1 MANNEVAVKPKF
13 EDYLLSELE
22 KNEEGLS
29 KDFNKQRFVLNAL
42 ALTNEKPELLQK
54 FSAQI
59 MPNLLKAAVMDVDL
73 YRSEAYLI
81 PYGNQLQFQLSYKG
95 CKKIAKK
102 YSVRP
107 ITDIAAEI
115 VREGDVFEKNVT
127 DDNTTFTFKPKPFND
142 GAIIGAFAYVQYA
155 DGKCFVE
162 EMTKKEIDVV
172 KSKSKSG
179 GGGPWKDF
187 YGEMAKKAVI
197 KRLTK
202 HLELDFENASQQGIF
217 NTDDEIL
224 TKEKV
229 KVDDPFSDL
238 EVIDG

>member
-1 MANNEVAVKPKF
+1 MMANEVAVKPKF
-13 EDYLLSELE
+13 EDYLLTELE
-22 KNEEGLS
+22 KNELGLS

-54 FSAQI
+54 FSSQI
-59 MPNLLKAAVMDVDL
+59 MPNLMKAAVMDVDL

-107 ITDIAAEI
+107 IKDISAEI
-115 VREGDVFEKNVT
+115 VKEGDLFEKNVT
-127 DDNTTFTFKPKPFND
+127 DDNTTFVFKPKPFND
-142 GAIIGAFAYVQYA
+142 GAIVGVFAYVQFA

-179 GGGPWKDF
+179 SSGPWRDF
-187 YGEMAKKAVI
+187 YGEMAKKTCI
-197 KRLTK
+197 KRLVK
-202 HLELDFENASQQGIF
+202 NLELDFENSEQLKYFKEDG
-217 NTDDEIL
+217 EIEN
-224 TKEKV
+224 KQPV
-229 KVDDPFSDL
+229 PVDDPFNDL
-238 EVIDG
+238 EEI